1 MVMITMLGN
10 AGWVWIVLSIVMIA
24 VKKTRKC
31 GLQMMLALILMLV
44 IGNIFLK
51 QIFARERPCIIDST
65 VALLIPIP
73 IGYSFPS
80 GHSFSSAAASITLFL
95 YYKKAGICAMVLAAL
110 IAFSRMY
117 LFVHFPSDVI
127 GGILLGMLVA
137 RIASKWM
144 PSLEAAW
151 LHSRKSKK
159 EHNLLKKRAD
169 KQ

>member
-1 MVMITMLGN
+1 
-10 AGWVWIVLSIVMIA
+10 
-24 VKKTRKC
+24 
-31 GLQMMLALILMLV
+31 
-44 IGNIFLK
+44 
-51 QIFARERPCIIDST
+51 
-65 VALLIPIP
+65 
-73 IGYSFPS
+73 
-80 GHSFSSAAASITLFL
+80 
-95 YYKKAGICAMVLAAL
+95 MVLAAL